1 MRKLLAV
8 CLFMTMMYQVAMAN
22 RDAKVAYIELY
33 SQIAVQ
39 EMERSGVPASI
50 KLAQAILESNAGSS
64 SLAQDANNHF
74 GIKCGGSWSGKKMY
88 RKDDDYRKGKLIKS
102 CFRAYP
108 SAESSFIA
116 HTDFLSNQP
125 RYAFLF
131 RLDPTNYKSWARG
144 LKKAGYASDP
154 NYDRRLISII
164 ESYKL
169 DQFDRGFNGRY
180 AHKPLIFSG
189 EVDLVDDS
197 KSYQFINDVKSVL
210 AEDAYSVEDIALNHG
225 VSVKKLLKYNE
236 HLRSSKQILYE
247 GEIIYLQPKR
257 KNFRGKQKYHVIRNG
272 ESMQFIAQKYGIKLD
287 ELYSK
292 NRLVINSQPE
302 IGERIILRGKI
313 SKKKIP
319 RTSMI
324 NTKVQS
330 PPTNPDPGNHPVI
343 ENDPVLVEPRTN
355 NQGIES
361 GQVLHYIVKSGDTLY
376 KLAKKFNISVDE
388 LRSFN
393 KIDNNII
400 KIGQKLRVSL

>member
-8 CLFMTMMYQVAMAN
+8 CIFMTMMYQVAMAN
-22 RDAKVAYIELY
+22 RDAKIAYIQRY
-33 SQIAVQ
+33 SQIAIQ

-50 KLAQAILESNAGSS
+50 KLAQAILESSAGSS

-74 GIKCGGSWSGKKMY
+74 GIKCGGGWGGEKMY

-116 HTDFLSNQP
+116 HTDFLTNQP

-131 RLDPTNYKSWARG
+131 RLDPTNFKSWARG

-154 NYDRRLISII
+154 NYDHRLISII
-164 ESYKL
+164 ESYNL
-169 DQFDRGFNGRY
+169 DQFDKGFTGKY

-189 EVDLVDDS
+189 EVDLVDDT
-197 KSYQFINDVKSVL
+197 KLYQYINDVKSVL
-210 AEDAYSVEDIALNHG
+210 AEDAYRVEDVALNHG

-236 HLRSSKQILYE
+236 NLRSSRQILYE

-257 KNFRGKQKYHVIRNG
+257 KNYRGKQKYHVIRSG
-272 ESMQFIAQKYGIKLD
+272 ETMQFIAQKYGIKLD
-287 ELYSK
+287 ELYKK
-292 NRLVINSQPE
+292 NRLVENSQPE
-302 IGERIILRGKI
+302 IGEQIILRGTI

-319 RTSMI
+319 RTQMVNKI
-324 NTKVQS
+324 V
-330 PPTNPDPGNHPVI
+330 PPTPPNRGSGNPPII

-355 NQGIES
+355 SQGLEA
-361 GQVLHYIVKSGDTLY
+361 GQMLYYTVKSGDTLF
-376 KLAKKFNISVDE
+376 KLAKKFNISVNE
-388 LRSFN
+388 LKHFN
-393 KIDNNII
+393 NIDNNII